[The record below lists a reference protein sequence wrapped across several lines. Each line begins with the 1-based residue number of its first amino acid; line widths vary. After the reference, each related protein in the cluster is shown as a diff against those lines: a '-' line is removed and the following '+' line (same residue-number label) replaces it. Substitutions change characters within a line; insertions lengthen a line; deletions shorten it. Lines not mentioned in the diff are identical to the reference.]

1 VTIDALISAMTA
13 RGEEL
18 SEAGDARLAFHATYL
33 RTTRAVADA
42 LRAGTFDDAGWVEHW
57 DVAFAEL
64 YLNALDASRRGA
76 AVPRPWAVA
85 FSAAADPERSLPALR
100 HVLLGMNAHINFDLP
115 QALLAV
121 ISDAEFDDPAL
132 LARREADHRRI
143 DDVLAARVSAE
154 EDEMRRLHPTR
165 SRRDDLL
172 QPLNRAATRRLLR
185 ESRAKVWANALALSR
200 ARRQGADE
208 LARQLAVLEK
218 LSAAR
223 VTDLLRPGP
232 VLLRLARGGFGVTLP
247 PRAAARAD
255 APAHPAVRAGTAARD
270 AARDGTAARDDT
282 AGRDGDPGP
291 LRSFDPISVG
301 RLECAAWVAYYRR
314 QWLRLL
320 VLSVRLVRRGF
331 GMDWTRTLHGAW
343 LILRANQLWAPGHG
357 NNPDGA
363 RRRMRRFYALLKLVH
378 GAPADP
384 AQAARLE
391 VDWWAAHRAHQDH
404 PGPDGV
410 SPLVTALA
418 RLYAYLYGLDEAAVR
433 PAAEQRAL
441 AMDIS
446 DEWVAQGCPAV
457 SPLLT
462 AERAA
467 LVRSYAALLA
477 AVHR

>member
-1 VTIDALISAMTA
+1 MTIEALISAMTA

-64 YLNALDASRRGA
+64 YLNALDASRRGE

-85 FSAAADPERSLPALR
+85 FCAAADPERSLPALR

-121 ISDAEFDDPAL
+121 ISDDEFDDPAL

-143 DDVLAARVSAE
+143 DEVLAARVSAE
-154 EDEMRRLHPTR
+154 EDEMRRLHPAR

-223 VTDLLRPGP
+223 VADLLRPGP
-232 VLLRLARGGFGVTLP
+232 VLLRLARAGFGVALP
-247 PRAAARAD
+247 ARGGTPAHPAARAPAPRAAQDDGSAARAAARHG
-255 APAHPAVRAGTAARD
+255 PAARD
-270 AARDGTAARDDT
+270 R
-282 AGRDGDPGP
+282 DPGP
-291 LRSFDPISVG
+291 LRSFDPVSVG
-301 RLECAAWVAYYRR
+301 RLESAAWVAYYRR

-331 GMDWTRTLHGAW
+331 RMDWTRTLHGAW
-343 LILRANQLWAPGHG
+343 LVLRANQLWAPAHG
-357 NNPDGA
+357 NNPNGA

-384 AQAARLE
+384 AEAARLE
-391 VDWWAAHRAHQDH
+391 IDWWAAHRARQDH

-410 SPLVTALA
+410 FPLVTALA

-457 SPLLT
+457 SPLLR

>member
-1 VTIDALISAMTA
+1 VTIDALISTMTA

-154 EDEMRRLHPTR
+154 EDEMRRLHPAR

-247 PRAAARAD
+247 PR
-255 APAHPAVRAGTAARD
+255 TAARGGP
-270 AARDGTAARDDT
+270 AGRDGTAARGGA
-282 AGRDGDPGP
+282 AGRVGDPGP

-301 RLECAAWVAYYRR
+301 HLECAAWVAYYRR

-320 VLSVRLVRRGF
+320 VLSVRLVHRGF
-331 GMDWTRTLHGAW
+331 RMDWTRTLHGAW
-343 LILRANQLWAPGHG
+343 LVLRANQLWAPGHG
-357 NNPDGA
+357 NNPNGA
-363 RRRMRRFYALLKLVH
+363 RRCMRRFYALLKRVH

-441 AMDIS
+441 AMNIS
-446 DEWVAQGCPAV
+446 DEWVAQGCPEV

>member
-1 VTIDALISAMTA
+1 VTIEALISAMTA

-18 SEAGDARLAFHATYL
+18 SEAADARLAFHATYL

-64 YLNALDASRRGA
+64 YLNALDASWRGE

-121 ISDAEFDDPAL
+121 ISDDEFDDPAL
-132 LARREADHRRI
+132 LARRAADHRRI

-154 EDEMRRLHPTR
+154 EDEMRRLHPAR

-247 PRAAARAD
+247 SRTAARAD
-255 APAHPAVRAGTAARD
+255 APAHPAPRSG
-270 AARDGTAARDDT
+270 T
-282 AGRDGDPGP
+282 AGRDSTADRDRDRDGDRGPGP

-320 VLSVRLVRRGF
+320 VLSVRLVHRGF
-331 GMDWTRTLHGAW
+331 RMDWTRTLHGAW
-343 LILRANQLWAPGHG
+343 LVLRANQLWAPGHG
-357 NNPDGA
+357 NNPNGA
-363 RRRMRRFYALLKLVH
+363 RRCMRRFYALLKLVH

-446 DEWVAQGCPAV
+446 DEWVAQGCPAA

>member
-1 VTIDALISAMTA
+1 MTIDALISAMTA

-33 RTTRAVADA
+33 RTTCAVADA
-42 LRAGTFDDAGWVEHW
+42 LRAGTFEDPAWVEHW

-64 YLNALDASRRGA
+64 YLNALDAARRGE

-154 EDEMRRLHPTR
+154 EDEMRRLHPAR
-165 SRRDDLL
+165 SWRDDLL

-223 VTDLLRPGP
+223 VADLLRPGP

-247 PRAAARAD
+247 PRS
-255 APAHPAVRAGTAARD
+255 
-270 AARDGTAARDDT
+270 AARDGTAGRDGTARL
-282 AGRDGDPGP
+282 DGDPGP

-301 RLECAAWVAYYRR
+301 RLECAVWVAYYRR

-320 VLSVRLVRRGF
+320 VLSVRLVHRGF
-331 GMDWTRTLHGAW
+331 RMDWTRTLHGAW
-343 LILRANQLWAPGHG
+343 LVLRANQLWAPAHG
-357 NNPDGA
+357 NNPNGA
-363 RRRMRRFYALLKLVH
+363 RRCMRRFYALLKVAH

-446 DEWVAQGCPAV
+446 DEWVAQGCPPG
-457 SPLLT
+457 SPLLS